1 MRTNSKTKQNK
12 KMKKLT
18 LTALLV
24 IVASTALA
32 QETHYH
38 RGLRMQDT
46 DYGLTQEPHFDGSG
60 MFWSRTR
67 NVDDVAIKNQTPEQ
81 KEALRKEFLRL
92 CNLAYDAFEQHNA
105 LRTVIYGDSALQT
118 RYHTPDLYFFM
129 AVSFE
134 QLGSYEEADWAYRK
148 ALGAGYQNALTFYND
163 FKERQ
168 KQRKIAKKEKK
179 KEEKRLR
186 KEREER

>member
-1 MRTNSKTKQNK
+1 
-12 KMKKLT
+12 MKKTT
-18 LTALLV
+18 LTALLI

-46 DYGLTQEPHFDGSG
+46 DYGLTQEPHFNGSG

-67 NVDDVAIKNQTPEQ
+67 NVDDVAIESQTPEQ
-81 KEALRKEFLRL
+81 KEALRREFLRL
-92 CNLAYDAFEQHNA
+92 CNLAYEAFEQHNA
-105 LRTVIYGDSALQT
+105 LRTIIYGDSALHT
-118 RYHTPDLYFFM
+118 RFHTPDLYFFM

-148 ALGAGYQNALTFYND
+148 ALGAGYQNALTIYND

-168 KQRKIAKKEKK
+168 KQRKIAEKAKK

-186 KEREER
+186 KEEKKK